1 MSGLFFS
8 TESWHPAA
16 ERISE
21 CFMFFQSK
29 MKVNDISKY
38 CDAIDNIG
46 IIPFS
51 GPDKHMSDW
60 KERKYISW
68 VRREA
73 DIRLKIDFDS
83 FIKAPI
89 ETQRAMV
96 RDVIIRSL
104 EVVKS
109 KCDARKLRFDINDL
123 IQDIF
128 PEDSNQS

>member
-51 GPDKHMSDW
+51 GSDKHMSDW

-68 VRREA
+68 IRREA
-73 DIRLKIDFDS
+73 DIRLKIDFDV
-83 FIKAPI
+83 FTKAPI
-89 ETQRAMV
+89 EMQRAVV

-128 PEDSNQS
+128 PEDSNPS

>member
-38 CDAIDNIG
+38 CDAIDNID

-60 KERKYISW
+60 KENTLVGFEGK
-68 VRREA
+68 
-73 DIRLKIDFDS
+73 
-83 FIKAPI
+83 PI
-89 ETQRAMV
+89 YV
-96 RDVIIRSL
+96 
-104 EVVKS
+104 
-109 KCDARKLRFDINDL
+109 
-123 IQDIF
+123 
-128 PEDSNQS
+128 

>member
-1 MSGLFFS
+1 MSGIFFS

-21 CFMFFQSK
+21 CFVFFQER
-29 MKVNDISKY
+29 MKDIDLSAY
-38 CDAIDNIG
+38 CDALDVIG

-73 DIRLKIDFDS
+73 DIRLRINFDTFVKS
-83 FIKAPI
+83 SREA
-89 ETQRAMV
+89 QRAMV
-96 RDVIIRSL
+96 KEVIIKSL
-104 EVVKS
+104 EIVKK
-109 KCDARKLRFDINDL
+109 KCAAKKLRFDIDQL
-123 IQDIF
+123 LCDVF
-128 PEDSNQS
+128 PDE

>member
-73 DIRLKIDFDS
+73 DIRLKIDFDV
-83 FIKAPI
+83 FTKAPI
-89 ETQRAMV
+89 EMQRAMV

>member
-73 DIRLKIDFDS
+73 DIRLKIDFDV
-83 FIKAPI
+83 FTKAPI
-89 ETQRAMV
+89 EMQRAMV

-123 IQDIF
+123 I
-128 PEDSNQS
+128 

>member
-1 MSGLFFS
+1 
-8 TESWHPAA
+8 
-16 ERISE
+16 
-21 CFMFFQSK
+21 MFFQSK

-73 DIRLKIDFDS
+73 DIRLKIDFDV
-83 FIKAPI
+83 FTKAPI
-89 ETQRAMV
+89 EMQRAMV